1 MGLLQELSRYLS
13 AKYDDGSL
21 AKENEQLR
29 EKYNELET
37 KYNRICWDKDT
48 LLMHKK
54 TLLDEITLCQQRID
68 SLLRQ
73 LREKNNGK

>member
-37 KYNRICWDKDT
+37 KYNRLCWDKDT
-48 LLMHKK
+48 LLIHKK
-54 TLLDEITLCQQRID
+54 TLLDEITLCQKRID

>member
-37 KYNRICWDKDT
+37 KYNRLCWDKD
-48 LLMHKK
+48 

>member
-37 KYNRICWDKDT
+37 KYNRLCWDNDT
-48 LLMHKK
+48 LLIHKK

>member
-29 EKYNELET
+29 EKYNELEIE
-37 KYNRICWDKDT
+37 YNRLCWDKDT

>member
-37 KYNRICWDKDT
+37 KYNRLCLDKET
-48 LLMHKK
+48 LLIYKK
-54 TLLDEITLCQQRID
+54 T
-68 SLLRQ
+68 
-73 LREKNNGK
+73 

>member
-37 KYNRICWDKDT
+37 KYNRLCWDKDT
-48 LLMHKK
+48 LLIHKK
-54 TLLDEITLCQQRID
+54 KLLDEITLCQQRRD

>member
-13 AKYDDGSL
+13 AIYDDGSL

-37 KYNRICWDKDT
+37 KYNRLCWDKDT

>member
-48 LLMHKK
+48 LLIHKK

>member
-29 EKYNELET
+29 EKYNESFFG
-37 KYNRICWDKDT
+37 
-48 LLMHKK
+48 LLCK
-54 TLLDEITLCQQRID
+54 TGTTGFLI
-68 SLLRQ
+68 
-73 LREKNNGK
+73 

>member
-37 KYNRICWDKDT
+37 NYNRLCWDKDT
-48 LLMHKK
+48 LLIHKK

-73 LREKNNGK
+73 LRAKNNGK

>member
-13 AKYDDGSL
+13 AKYDDSSL

-37 KYNRICWDKDT
+37 KYNRLCWDKDT